1 MEPKEIFHV
10 SQRDGSWEVYHL
22 FEMKSMFFA
31 SEDDALA
38 YAMKQSRGKRPCEIV
53 LHGEEGF
60 ERERIPLQDVKASAE
75 QR

>member
-10 SQRDGSWEVYHL
+10 SQCDGSWEVYHL

-60 ERERIPLQDVKASAE
+60 ERERIPLQDVNAPAE
-75 QR
+75 QG